1 MSKIEFAPVKAERK
15 RAKAR
20 IALCGPAGAGKTHS
34 SLRLAGELGE
44 KILLIDTENHSGE
57 MEAGKKGIPEYFVL
71 PIEPPFDPN
80 KFIDAIKAAEEN
92 DFDVVII
99 DSLSHAWAGS
109 GGLLD
114 QQGKIADRGTNSFTA
129 WRQIT
134 PKHNSLVDAMLQ
146 SSCHIMATM
155 RSKQE
160 YVIEEN
166 ERGKKAPK
174 KVGLAPVQREG
185 LEYEFTIVFDI
196 DQKTHTAV
204 STKDRT
210 SLFPPDDSFLIS
222 NETGKKIKNWLET
235 GAEEVEPEAPAEPKK
250 AEAKSEE
257 VAKKAPEDKGE
268 KPLNKAEKNKLVAL
282 AKDCGYDDIKKAIS
296 LFLGDID
303 GQITRADAKKLADKM
318 RETAQVDAQEVPF

>member
-1 MSKIEFAPVKAERK
+1 MATIEFAPVKAERK

-20 IALCGPAGAGKTHS
+20 IAMCGPAGSGKTHS

-57 MEAGKKGIPEYFVL
+57 MEAGKPGIPEYFVY
-71 PIEPPFDPN
+71 PIEPPFDPA
-80 KFIDAIKAAEEN
+80 KFIAVIKAAEEN
-92 DFDVVII
+92 GFDTVII

-146 SSCHIMATM
+146 SSCHIIATM

-196 DQKTHTAV
+196 DQRTHTAV

-210 SLFPPDDSFLIS
+210 SLFPPDQSYMITD
-222 NETGKKIKNWLET
+222 ETGKMIRNWLET
-235 GAEEVEPEAPAEPKK
+235 GANLAEEAEEVEPKKATPKDSKAESSEEAPAK
-250 AEAKSEE
+250 
-257 VAKKAPEDKGE
+257 E

-282 AKDCGYDDIKKAIS
+282 AKDCGYEDIKKAIS
-296 LFLGDID
+296 LFLGEID
-303 GQITRADAKKLADKM
+303 GQITRADAKKLAAKM
-318 RETAQVDAQEVPF
+318 KETAQSTGQEVPF

>member
-1 MSKIEFAPVKAERK
+1 LANIQFNPARAERK

-20 IALCGPAGAGKTHS
+20 IAMCGPAGSGKTHS
-34 SLRLAGELGE
+34 SLRLASALGQ

-57 MEAGKKGIPEYFVL
+57 MEAGKPGIPDYFVVS
-71 PIEPPFDPN
+71 IEPPFDPS
-80 KFIDAIKAAEEN
+80 KFIDVIKAAEEN
-92 DFDVVII
+92 DFDVIII

-134 PKHNSLVDAMLQ
+134 PKHNSLVDCMLQ
-146 SSCHIMATM
+146 SSCHIIATM

-166 ERGKKAPK
+166 ERGKKMPK

-196 DQKTHTAV
+196 DQKTHTAI

-210 SLFPPDDSFLIS
+210 SLFPPDQSYLIT
-222 NETGKKIKNWLET
+222 NETGNLIKNWLE
-235 GAEEVEPEAPAEPKK
+235 GGIDSPEVKREQPVVSGDNGEVQPE
-250 AEAKSEE
+250 
-257 VAKKAPEDKGE
+257 GE
-268 KPLNKAEKNKLVAL
+268 KPLSKAGKNKLVAF
-282 AKDCGYDDIKKAIS
+282 AKECGYNDIKKAIS
-296 LFLGDID
+296 LFLGEID
-303 GQITRADAKKLADKM
+303 GQITISQARTLANKMKENPRGNGEDK
-318 RETAQVDAQEVPF
+318 DSN

>member
-1 MSKIEFAPVKAERK
+1 MPKIEFAPVKAERK

-20 IALCGPAGAGKTHS
+20 IALCGPAGSGKTHS

-57 MEAGKKGIPEYFVL
+57 MEAGKAGIPEYFVFS
-71 PIEPPFDPN
+71 IEAPFDPA

-92 DFDVVII
+92 GFDVVIV

-114 QQGKIADRGTNSFTA
+114 QQGKITDRGGNSFTA

-134 PKHNSLVDAMLQ
+134 PKHNAFVDAMLQ
-146 SSCHIMATM
+146 SSCHIIATM

-160 YVIEEN
+160 YVVEEN
-166 ERGKKAPK
+166 ERGKKSPK
-174 KVGLAPVQREG
+174 KLGLAPVQREG

-210 SLFPPDDSFLIS
+210 SLFPPDQSFLIS
-222 NETGKKIKNWLET
+222 DKTGKMIKEWLED
-235 GAEEVEPEAPAEPKK
+235 GAVEEAPVVKK
-250 AEAKSEE
+250 PQNEEAS
-257 VAKKAPEDKGE
+257 KASGPEQSADE
-268 KPLNKAEKNKLVAL
+268 RPLSKAEKNKLVAL
-282 AKDCGYDDIKKAIS
+282 AKDCGYEDIRKAIA
-296 LFLGDID
+296 LFIGEID
-303 GQITRADAKKLADKM
+303 GQISRSDAQKLAAKM
-318 RETAQVDAQEVPF
+318 KETAQGSAQSIPF